1 VKFPEGLVK
10 FDHALIEG
18 TRRYS
23 IPVLRVA
30 LGIVFLWF
38 GLLKVFGVSPVAD
51 MVVRTAYFLPPKLAL
66 VGMGV
71 LETIIGLG
79 LLSGIAMRFTLALFF
94 IQMLGTF
101 LTVVTRPAMLV
112 QNGNPLVLSVYGEF
126 LLKNLVLI
134 AAGLTIASSIPK
146 AQQKKRQ

>member
-94 IQMLGTF
+94 LQMLGTF

>member
-1 VKFPEGLVK
+1 MKFPEGLVK

-94 IQMLGTF
+94 LQMLGTF

>member
-1 VKFPEGLVK
+1 MKFPEGLVK